1 MFSYPIAISLS
12 PNTEKSDVL
21 KSVKTLFIP
30 NQWKIGNAVFKLE
43 EWFRKYLEVDNAV
56 SFNSG
61 RSALYAILKSFDIG
75 KGDEVLVQA
84 FSCVAVPNAVTWT
97 GAKPKY
103 IDVDDSLNID
113 NKLLEKQIS
122 IKTKAIIIQHT
133 FGIPANIDMI
143 KKITQKYKIL
153 LIEDCA
159 HSLGANIRGKKIG
172 SYGDAAFF
180 SFGRDKVVSSV
191 FGGLAIINIKN
202 AKVKYNLRNIRN
214 KCLYPSYYWILQQL
228 LHPIFFYL
236 VLPLYNIYI
245 GKLILFLLQKIK
257 LLSKP
262 IYKEEL
268 SGIKPDIFPSKM
280 PNALASLLLNQLDKI
295 DRYNQMRINHAN
307 YYFRHIKKKDVILP
321 VRKIG
326 SIYLRFNI
334 LVDNSEELL
343 ARAKHNKMILGNWY
357 KHIIDPSN
365 VDYEKIG
372 YKIGSCAQAEK
383 FSKLSV
389 NLPTY
394 PRLSQ
399 DDLDNIVNF
408 INNV

>member
-307 YYFRHIKKKDVILP
+307 YYFRHIKKKD
-321 VRKIG
+321 
-326 SIYLRFNI
+326 
-334 LVDNSEELL
+334 
-343 ARAKHNKMILGNWY
+343 
-357 KHIIDPSN
+357 
-365 VDYEKIG
+365 
-372 YKIGSCAQAEK
+372 
-383 FSKLSV
+383 
-389 NLPTY
+389 
-394 PRLSQ
+394 
-399 DDLDNIVNF
+399 
-408 INNV
+408 